1 MIINNLETDFI
12 KYETDGTTAYYGYAK
27 PGTATASK
35 EWSIRQVVGTGPS
48 LDVTWNLNSKFSY
61 TTKWSDKQDH
71 FTYDASASVAATWSQ
86 VDSTNSFGV
95 TRTSISLDWT
105 DVPGIDIYKL
115 KISDQNGV
123 IYNSVHEPAVNPYSI
138 EKITQITKF
147 TSYKFVGVPS
157 MTYSIDFTLVNAVGS
172 NPDPNNP
179 FVITT

>member
-35 EWSIRQVVGTGPS
+35 EWSIRQVVGTS
-48 LDVTWNLNSKFSY
+48 SIDVSWNLNSRFSY
-61 TTKWSDKQDH
+61 TAKWSDKQDH
-71 FTYDASASVAATWSQ
+71 FTAASASVAATWSQ
-86 VDSTNSFGV
+86 VESTNSFGV

-123 IYNSVHEPAVNPYSI
+123 VYNSMHEPAVNPYSI
-138 EKITQITKF
+138 EKITQITKL
-147 TSYKFVGVPS
+147 TSYKFLGVPS
-157 MTYSIDFTLVNAVGS
+157 MTYSVDFTLVNAAGS